1 MKQETYAWML
11 LLVLMGLTGELTDPA
26 SPLNKMI
33 SEVCTVVPVLQVI
46 LTVRNPE
53 TWYASVQ
60 DVIVR
65 LHRWVLRPFFWTTQL
80 GRQYTAIIGWGL
92 DYMFKGDLS
101 KENCVRAFNMHTEEV
116 KSRIPEERLLIWR
129 PQDGWE
135 PLAKCASQ
143 APLCK

>member
-1 MKQETYAWML
+1 
-11 LLVLMGLTGELTDPA
+11 MGVTGELTDPA
-26 SPLNKMI
+26 SPLNNTMP
-33 SEVCTVVPVLQVI
+33 EVCTVVPVLQVI

-101 KENCVRAFNMHTEEV
+101 KENCVRAFKMHTEEV